1 MRKLS
6 ESVFRRLAMSKT
18 FRHTNWVL
26 VLLASGALVVLV
38 AFGAL
43 VMAHRS
49 SSGKDQSE
57 RDTSSV
63 EAAKET
69 APSKLKRTQARTAQ
83 AKAQVKAEP
92 GSKESMTSTP
102 PAGKPPLAD
111 PLSSMTP

>member
-1 MRKLS
+1 MHKLS

-26 VLLASGALVVLV
+26 VLV

-83 AKAQVKAEP
+83 AKAHAKAEP
-92 GSKESMTSTP
+92 GSKGSDMSTRP
-102 PAGKPPLAD
+102 LGEPAPTD
-111 PLSSMTP
+111 PLSS